1 MKKTLCL
8 LLSMVLVF
16 GLFAGCAAKEETAAP
31 EAPAA
36 PEETAPEQ
44 ENVPEEAGKT
54 PEIWSE
60 IAYGPVEGKS
70 KEDYSIAGVFGA
82 VNPFS
87 DPFLGAANQAA
98 AELGIMETEFN
109 APQGWVQNDQN
120 VILDSLV
127 SSGIQGIYMMPSDPV
142 AGNEQITKMVDAGV
156 NVICVGGP
164 PKTPSKAV
172 MTLATDVYTAAYEGT
187 KNLIEAMGGKG
198 GVVGLNGAVTDPN
211 TQARMEAIEAAC
223 AEYPD
228 VVLVQQIGD
237 IDDSELSVSAIE
249 NILAAKGEEINGF
262 ISTAYYPSVALA
274 TILDNE
280 KYAHIHAIGCD
291 TDEVVLD
298 AISRG
303 VMDGTMSQNPWGQA
317 YLATV
322 SLKMLKDGWTY
333 NGDFMVDS
341 GSFYI
346 NADNCDKV
354 AEIQMTQTMA
364 MCETWLDNW
373 TAPAK

>member
-8 LLSMVLVF
+8 LLSLVLVF

-36 PEETAPEQ
+36 PEEAVPEQ

-249 NILAAKGEEINGF
+249 NILAAKGEIGR
-262 ISTAYYPSVALA
+262 
-274 TILDNE
+274 
-280 KYAHIHAIGCD
+280 AH
-291 TDEVVLD
+291 V
-298 AISRG
+298 
-303 VMDGTMSQNPWGQA
+303 
-317 YLATV
+317 
-322 SLKMLKDGWTY
+322 
-333 NGDFMVDS
+333 
-341 GSFYI
+341 
-346 NADNCDKV
+346 
-354 AEIQMTQTMA
+354 
-364 MCETWLDNW
+364 
-373 TAPAK
+373 